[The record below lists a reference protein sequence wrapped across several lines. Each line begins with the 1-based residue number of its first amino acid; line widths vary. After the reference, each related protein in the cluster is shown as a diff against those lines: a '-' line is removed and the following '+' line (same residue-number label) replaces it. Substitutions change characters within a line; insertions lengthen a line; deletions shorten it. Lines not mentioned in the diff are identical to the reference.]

1 MAGPGAQSA
10 AARAGDSGE
19 QVHGQG
25 EHEVLQLHNPHG
37 PGHHGTG
44 RHLHHRGGKTLL
56 LLSNTKHLT
65 YTIHIYISDADISV
79 DDGVRQSVV
88 RRDYHYVQNI

>member
-25 EHEVLQLHNPHG
+25 EHEVPSLQLHSPG

-44 RHLHHRGGKTLL
+44 QHLHHRGGKSLL
-56 LLSNTKHLT
+56 LLSN
-65 YTIHIYISDADISV
+65 IHDIYYISNADISV
-79 DDGVRQSVV
+79 D
-88 RRDYHYVQNI
+88 